1 MMIVFVMLYRVQ
13 VINVEVEFSA
23 GHLGFYEVELC
34 AQQTETDTCF
44 QRLPIVGGTHAIV
57 DNTRICVPYDN
68 GGTRFITARVQL
80 PAGVRCSRC
89 TLRWTY
95 RTR

>member
-1 MMIVFVMLYRVQ
+1 MSTFVMFIPQ
-13 VINVEVEFSA
+13 VIDVLVEFSA

-34 AQQTETDTCF
+34 AQETETDTCF
-44 QRLPIVGGTHAIV
+44 KSLPIVGGTHPIR
-57 DNTRICVPYDN
+57 DGTRICVPYDN
-68 GGTRFITARVQL
+68 GGTRLVTARVQL
-80 PAGVRCSRC
+80 PAGVRCARC